1 MIWTGCWIQFVVT
14 GKRMN
19 PEALDKRVTLQQRG
33 TTQDDTGAEIPGW
46 TNVVTTGD
54 GKVWANIYDMT
65 GRQYI
70 AARAEQNSV
79 VTKITIRRGNGVTAK
94 MRVLHGV
101 DIYDIEAVL
110 LVGKDFLALMCLKG
124 ASNG

>member
-1 MIWTGCWIQFVVT
+1 
-14 GKRMN
+14 MN
-19 PEALDKRVTLQQRG
+19 PEALDKRVTLQVRG
-33 TTQDDTGAEIPGW
+33 TVQDDTGAVTQVW
-46 TNVVTTGD
+46 SNVVTTGD

-79 VTKITIRRGNGVTAK
+79 VTKITIRRMNGVVAA

-101 DIYDIEAVL
+101 DVYDIEAVL
-110 LVGKDFLALMCLKG
+110 RLDRQWLELMCVRG
-124 ASNG
+124 VNAG